1 MLAPR
6 NRHTRSTQPREVL
19 DATHNTDRARIR
31 LFVALCALIVAATL
45 AYTWVKRGT
54 NTAVRDVTLPPVTR
68 SPITDL
74 PALLSL
80 QPPGAAHAMAEVARD
95 PVTGDHSRP
104 SPHDGPPPQGPPRN
118 VDAGDSGREGHSPI
132 FLVRHTGLD
141 QSYGVL
147 AVEYGT
153 SGSVKRE
160 ATALSCLTV
169 HFAANRGVCLYMPN
183 AAIPRYAAL
192 LFDANFQTTAT
203 LSLSGIPSRTRV
215 SPDGRYAAITV
226 FISGHSYAASEFSTE
241 TQIIDSASGK
251 PIVANLEQ
259 MEVWSNRSRL
269 SSLDFNFWG
278 VTFSDDRN
286 RFYASLG
293 TGGSVYL
300 VEGNIAENRVTV
312 LREGVECPSLSPDN
326 TRVAF
331 KKRVSGSGLP
341 AWRLHVL
348 DLASLKDVP
357 LVESRSVDEQV
368 GWLDNSHVTYTKSDD
383 TGPSPAVTN
392 VWVVPADGGGK
403 PAILLRESASATVIR
418 SAGSLGPSD

>member
-1 MLAPR
+1 
-6 NRHTRSTQPREVL
+6 
-19 DATHNTDRARIR
+19 
-31 LFVALCALIVAATL
+31 LFVALCTLILAVTL

-54 NTAVRDVTLPPVTR
+54 DGAVRDVTLPPVTS
-68 SPITDL
+68 SPLADL
-74 PALLSL
+74 PALLS
-80 QPPGAAHAMAEVARD
+80 PPQTPVAAHAMAEVGRD
-95 PVTGDHSRP
+95 PATRDHPTP
-104 SPHDGPPPQGPPRN
+104 SPDDGAPPQRRLRN
-118 VDAGDSGREGHSPI
+118 FGRGDSGGQGQSPV

-141 QSYGVL
+141 QSHGVL

-153 SGSVKRE
+153 GASVKRE
-160 ATALSCLTV
+160 ATALSCTAV

-183 AAIPRYAAL
+183 AAIPRYSAL

-203 LSLSGIPSRTRV
+203 LPLSGIPSRTRV

-226 FISGHSYAASEFSTE
+226 FISGHSYAATGFSIE

-269 SSLDFNFWG
+269 PALDLNFWG

-300 VEGNIAENRVTV
+300 VEGNIAENRMTV
-312 LREGVECPSLSPDN
+312 LRDGIECPSLSPDN
-326 TRVAF
+326 TRMAF

-341 AWRLHVL
+341 TWRLHVL
-348 DLASLKDVP
+348 DLASLKDMP

-392 VWVVPADGGGK
+392 VWVVPADGGGE
-403 PAILLRESASATVIR
+403 PVILLREAASATVIR
-418 SAGSLGPSD
+418 SAGSLGPTD